1 MALCMVDHG
10 RQTRS
15 ILELEDSHLETQGS
29 VRSPSS
35 CASSD
40 GDDSVV
46 FGAKRSSMTTTITTD
61 AGPSSASVPI
71 PTALGSVFDQG
82 RKRSARLSRRDTV
95 VVLPDVVAVSL
106 LHGSSSSSP
115 VSNRQSTTGEQ
126 RASPLRVSS
135 PLRTAS
141 PFVLATPNKTSSPL
155 KPTTH
160 SLHDSRPSSP
170 FPTAHSYANNQENSP
185 TLPPSS
191 PRSRPSTPSNLHL
204 ASPLRPGSPLRF
216 ATAGVGSRPGTPSGL
231 RAFWPVQN
239 DFPAV
244 QDEEQ
249 LQLQRMLRV
258 VVEEGRMALATEVGR
273 VGSYEEEQVRALGDY
288 DDATT
293 YSGFF
298 DEAHMIQNHAA
309 TQEDDEEDET
319 LPHMPYVTMRDL
331 QPPAAALELLH
342 STNSTT
348 VQTEHIFHPP
358 RRAIDYDDD
367 ELTDTDSPWEVD
379 EVSFGAGSGREGE
392 VDLQGVG
399 LDEGMVKCFEEFG
412 FGEER
417 EGEAQEEAQGKEEER
432 GLEESDELGEEEED
446 EMENEGN
453 ETELEAEAEQDDFD
467 LFNPVDEAQQLVTP
481 AEEADSPDNEEEDD
495 VAVNH
500 ETEQEEDGEG
510 TPETS
515 TPSSPSPSPKD
526 EVDTELE
533 CNDNVPE
540 QSAERAVPVPFRPVQ
555 HPESSST
562 APAEEQQDSEEETSS
577 SDVVETPAAKS
588 PAPSPTKTPVVP
600 SVVKEQ
606 LAAVTAAPTTR
617 RQLAKPREI
626 FKPVTKASQPKSRPG
641 GAASSAVPVPR
652 AMLAGPSTSTQ
663 ASSFATNSA
672 VPSTSSSPA
681 SKKVALTSK
690 KVVPVP
696 VATARPVVARKIA
709 SPTRLVKAKVPI
721 PSSSAA
727 LPSTRLPSAPSKPVT
742 KQTVPRSKPILT
754 EGTSS
759 TIPSSHLAAA
769 NAPASPRRS
778 PRRPSPPTDHHAR
791 SNSSASTASSSST
804 TAAPVAATRPRVMA
818 APGASAT
825 RVAAAAARR
834 AAAASAANE
843 NMAKKPGPRP
853 AMTTTLRT
861 NHTIAATEGC
871 VMGAPSATTSARQPL
886 GRPGSRIIAGPSASN
901 IATALVRRPASA
913 LSTASTAS
921 SVEVTVQ
928 PIVVPVA
935 MPPAPSTPVADCPPT
950 PALPLLPRPAPLASA
965 APRSPE
971 KKAQRVK
978 DGVVTTKQVDLEI
991 ARPPSALGTTS
1002 RGLGLAKTPSL
1013 ASAGYTSPIRSKP
1026 QLLPPPLPLPRT
1038 GLFGLGPTPSSD
1050 SILTAS
1056 TESLDP
1062 LASAVAAKGVF
1073 APSAPARE
1081 LLPPPLPRPTRQTRL
1096 LAEDRVAPATPV
1108 SEQPT
1113 ALLPRPVRRK
1123 KPSIDTIESPLEP
1136 LTPRPV
1142 LNFQPAPVLTQDE
1155 LTRLTQRNTKKNQLH
1170 FNHHQVIVT
1179 HLEVPRP
1186 PSPTSKIRKSIGE
1199 YGVSGAT
1206 SVGREA
1212 KAAKRRNALRSS
1224 TDGSEVDLLNSELD
1238 ATGGA
1243 SATGGGVARV
1253 EQLKTTHYRA
1263 PGDEEE
1269 YSSPVRP
1276 STSSNEN
1283 KKRGSGATKKT
1294 SVGSAPAR
1302 RVKWD
1307 KALVYEGPLEGQGEV
1322 KVDGILKVKA
1332 PLDSFG
1338 NLTVNN
1344 GSLGKAVPVQIKKL
1358 IYIDDPPE

>member
-15 ILELEDSHLETQGS
+15 IRALEDSHFETRQGR

-46 FGAKRSSMTTTITTD
+46 FGAKRSSTTTTITTD
-61 AGPSSASVPI
+61 AGPSSASVP
-71 PTALGSVFDQG
+71 TALGSVVDQG

-95 VVLPDVVAVSL
+95 VVRPDVVAVSL
-106 LHGSSSSSP
+106 LDGSSSSSSSSP

-135 PLRTAS
+135 PLRMAS
-141 PFVLATPNKTSSPL
+141 PLVSATPNKTSSPL
-155 KPTTH
+155 KPTH
-160 SLHDSRPSSP
+160 SLNDSRPSSP
-170 FPTAHSYANNQENSP
+170 FPSTHSNANDQQNSP

-191 PRSRPSTPSNLHL
+191 PRSRPPTPSNLHL

-231 RAFWPVQN
+231 RAFWPVQD

-249 LQLQRMLRV
+249 LQRMLRV
-258 VVEEGRMALATEVGR
+258 VVKEGRMALATEVGR
-273 VGSYEEEQVRALGDY
+273 VGSYEEERVRALGDY

-293 YSGFF
+293 YTGFF
-298 DEAHMIQNHAA
+298 DEAHTIQNHAA
-309 TQEDDEEDET
+309 TQEHDEEDES

-348 VQTEHIFHPP
+348 VETEHMFHHP

-379 EVSFGAGSGREGE
+379 EVSFAAGSGREGE
-392 VDLQGVG
+392 VDMQGVG

-412 FGEER
+412 SGE
-417 EGEAQEEAQGKEEER
+417 EGEAEEQGEAEGKEEER
-432 GLEESDELGEEEED
+432 GLEESDELGEEEEG
-446 EMENEGN
+446 ERENQGN
-453 ETELEAEAEQDDFD
+453 ETESESEAEQDDFD
-467 LFNPVDEAQQLVTP
+467 LFNPVDEAQQLVNP
-481 AEEADSPDNEEEDD
+481 AEEADSPDNEEEED
-495 VAVNH
+495 VAVDH

-515 TPSSPSPSPKD
+515 IPSSPPPSPEN

-533 CNDNVPE
+533 CDDGLPE

-555 HPESSST
+555 HPEFSST
-562 APAEEQQDSEEETSS
+562 SSTEEHQDTEEETAS

-606 LAAVTAAPTTR
+606 WAALTAAPTTR

-626 FKPVTKASQPKSRPG
+626 FKPVTKGGQLKSRLG
-641 GAASSAVPVPR
+641 GGASSAVPVPR

-663 ASSFATNSA
+663 ASSSATNSA

-681 SKKVALTSK
+681 SKRVALTSK
-690 KVVPVP
+690 KVVPAP
-696 VATARPVVARKIA
+696 TATARPVVVRKIA
-709 SPTRLVKAKVPI
+709 SPTPKVPI
-721 PSSSAA
+721 PSSSATV
-727 LPSTRLPSAPSKPVT
+727 PSTRLPSATTKPVT
-742 KQTVPRSKPILT
+742 KQTVPRSKPTLT

-769 NAPASPRRS
+769 TAPASPRRS
-778 PRRPSPPTDHHAR
+778 PRKPSPPTDHHAR

-834 AAAASAANE
+834 AAAASTANE

-861 NHTIAATEGC
+861 NHTIVATEGR
-871 VMGAPSATTSARQPL
+871 VIGAPSATTLARQPL

-901 IATALVRRPASA
+901 IAAALVRRPASA

-928 PIVVPVA
+928 QIVVPVA
-935 MPPAPSTPVADCPPT
+935 MPPAPSTPVAGCPPA
-950 PALPLLPRPAPLASA
+950 PELPLLPRPAPLASA

-991 ARPPSALGTTS
+991 ARPPSALGTAS
-1002 RGLGLAKTPSL
+1002 RGGLAKTPSL
-1013 ASAGYTSPIRSKP
+1013 VSAGYTSPIRSKP

-1038 GLFGLGPTPSSD
+1038 GLFGLGPTASSD

-1062 LASAVAAKGVF
+1062 LTSAIAAKDVF

-1081 LLPPPLPRPTRQTRL
+1081 LLPPPLPRPTRQTKL
-1096 LAEDRVAPATPV
+1096 LTEDRVAPATPV

-1123 KPSIDTIESPLEP
+1123 KPSIDTTETPIEP

-1142 LNFQPAPVLTQDE
+1142 LTFQPAPVLTQDE

-1199 YGVSGAT
+1199 HGVSGAT

-1212 KAAKRRNALRSS
+1212 RAAKRRNALRSS

-1238 ATGGA
+1238 AARGA
-1243 SATGGGVARV
+1243 FAAVDGVVRV

-1263 PGDEEE
+1263 PGDEEQ

-1276 STSSNEN
+1276 STSSNGN

-1307 KALVYEGPLEGQGEV
+1307 KALVYEGPMEGQGEV